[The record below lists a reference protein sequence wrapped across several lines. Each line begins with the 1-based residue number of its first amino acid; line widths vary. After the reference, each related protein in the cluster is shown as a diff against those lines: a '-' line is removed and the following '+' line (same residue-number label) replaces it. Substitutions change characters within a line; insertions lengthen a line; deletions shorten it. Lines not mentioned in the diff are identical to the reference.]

1 MSILDI
7 EVYPAPV
14 LKQVAAEISR
24 IDTEIREL
32 AEDMLETMHQAPGV
46 GLAAPQVGRSIALIV
61 ADPSTDKTTPPVPII
76 LANPEIISAAGEISM
91 VEGCLSVPDYSAEV
105 PRRQKIVV
113 KAITLD
119 EEEIEMTLEDFPAIV
134 IQHEIDHLHG
144 KLFIDRISRLKR
156 NIFERKLKKGTL
168 A

>member
-7 EVYPAPV
+7 DVYPAPV
-14 LKQVAAEISR
+14 LKQVAARISI
-24 IDTEIREL
+24 IDDTIKQL
-32 AEDMLETMHQAPGV
+32 AEDMLETMYKAPGV
-46 GLAAPQVGRSIALIV
+46 GLAAPQVGQSIALIV
-61 ADPSTDKTTPPVPII
+61 ADPATDETPPTPMI
-76 LANPEIISAAGEISM
+76 LVNPEIISASGEAAI

-105 PRRQKIVV
+105 SRHQKIVV
-113 KAITLD
+113 KAVTLD
-119 EEEIEMTLEDFPAIV
+119 EEEIELTLEDFPAIV

-144 KLFIDRISRLKR
+144 KLFIDRISRMKR

>member
-14 LKQVAAEISR
+14 LKQVATRITRIDAEIR
-24 IDTEIREL
+24 DL
-32 AEDMLETMHQAPGV
+32 AEDMLETMYKAPGV
-46 GLAAPQVGRSIALIV
+46 GLAAPQIGRSITLIV
-61 ADPSTDKTTPPVPII
+61 ADPATDKTPPAPIV
-76 LANPEIISAAGEISM
+76 LVNPEIISADGEASM

-113 KAITLD
+113 KAITLE
-119 EEEIEMTLEDFPAIV
+119 EEEIEITLEDFPAIV

>member
-7 EVYPAPV
+7 NVYPAPV
-14 LKQVAAEISR
+14 LKQVAAR
-24 IDTEIREL
+24 ITQIDDEIRQL
-32 AEDMLETMHQAPGV
+32 ADDMLETMYKAPGV

-61 ADPSTDKTTPPVPII
+61 ADPATDETPPAPMI
-76 LANPEIISAAGEISM
+76 LVNPEIISASGEASI
-91 VEGCLSVPDYSAEV
+91 VEGCLSVPNYSAEV
-105 PRRQKIVV
+105 PRHQKIVV

-119 EEEIEMTLEDFPAIV
+119 EEEIELKLEDFPAIV

-168 A
+168 T

>member
-1 MSILDI
+1 MIL
-7 EVYPAPV
+7 V
-14 LKQVAAEISR
+14 
-24 IDTEIREL
+24 
-32 AEDMLETMHQAPGV
+32 
-46 GLAAPQVGRSIALIV
+46 
-61 ADPSTDKTTPPVPII
+61 
-76 LANPEIISAAGEISM
+76 NPEIISASGEAAI

-105 PRRQKIVV
+105 PRHQKIVV
-113 KAITLD
+113 KALTLD
-119 EEEIEMTLEDFPAIV
+119 EEEIELTLEDFPAIV

>member
-7 EVYPAPV
+7 NVYPAPV
-14 LKQVAAEISR
+14 LKQVAAR
-24 IDTEIREL
+24 ITQIDDEIRQL
-32 AEDMLETMHQAPGV
+32 ADDMLETMYKAPGV

-61 ADPSTDKTTPPVPII
+61 ADTTTDETPSTPMI
-76 LANPEIISAAGEISM
+76 LVNPEIISASGEASI

-119 EEEIEMTLEDFPAIV
+119 EEEIELTLEDFPAIV

-156 NIFERKLKKGTL
+156 NIFERKFKKGTL